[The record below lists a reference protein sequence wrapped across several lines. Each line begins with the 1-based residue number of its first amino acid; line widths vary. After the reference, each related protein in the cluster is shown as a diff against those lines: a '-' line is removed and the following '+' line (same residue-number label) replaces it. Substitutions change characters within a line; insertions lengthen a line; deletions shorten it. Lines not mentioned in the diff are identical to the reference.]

1 MTIKDVRS
9 GRSSIF
15 CNLALFS
22 GWRMMTE
29 QRFEKLAAWRHGV
42 RLVESVY
49 RATRRFP
56 NDEKPGLSAVM
67 RRAVAVVPGKI
78 ADGVGRCDPD
88 EALRALEDAFG
99 AMRELKT
106 HLIVARRMRFTSAW
120 RLAMVRRRMR
130 FTEQAMIELREHFE
144 RMVDQRPLSLQLRRA
159 A

>member
-1 MTIKDVRS
+1 
-9 GRSSIF
+9 
-15 CNLALFS
+15 
-22 GWRMMTE
+22 MTE

-67 RRAVAVVPGKI
+67 RRAVAVVLGKI
-78 ADGVGRCDPD
+78 ADGAGRCDPV
-88 EALRALEDAFG
+88 EAMRALEDAFG

-120 RLAMVRRRMR
+120 RLALVRRRMCL
-130 FTEQAMIELREHFE
+130 TEQAMVELRDHFE
-144 RMVDQRPLSLQLRRA
+144 RLADESGPPLQIRGRRA